1 MVRLLVAIFILSL
14 PACSNPS
21 PQLSLGQGFAPPLQ
35 SQRLYVVPFDTVMV
49 PDEVS
54 ALLFN
59 RFVDRLNQAGAGKGY
74 EFVILKQGLKQ
85 IDQTWLAERDYLV
98 GELFAYIEEIGSSV
112 TDIKLRSRIRL
123 YQPGQQTATLELTL
137 PAESFYENNYSTLPK
152 ERRKL
157 AEKISTELADQL
169 LLALFGG

>member
-1 MVRLLVAIFILSL
+1 
-14 PACSNPS
+14 
-21 PQLSLGQGFAPPLQ
+21 LQ
-35 SQRLYVVPFDTVMV
+35 
-49 PDEVS
+49 
-54 ALLFN
+54 
-59 RFVDRLNQAGAGKGY
+59 
-74 EFVILKQGLKQ
+74 Q
-85 IDQTWLAERDYLV
+85 IDQNWLAERDYLV
-98 GELFAYIEEIGSSV
+98 GELFAYIEQIGSSV

-137 PAESFYENNYSTLPK
+137 PAESFYENDYSTLPE

>member
-1 MVRLLVAIFILSL
+1 MVRLLIAMFILSL
-14 PACSNPS
+14 SACSNPS
-21 PQLSLGQGFAPPLQ
+21 PQLSRSQAFEPRLQ
-35 SQRLYVVPFDTVMV
+35 SQLLYIVPFDTVMV
-49 PDEVS
+49 PNEIS

-59 RFVDRLNQAGAGKGY
+59 RFVDRLNQAGAGNGY

-85 IDQTWLAERDYLV
+85 IDQNWLAERDYLL
-98 GELFAYIEEIGSSV
+98 GELFAYVEEIGSSV

-137 PAESFYENNYSTLPK
+137 PAESFYENDYSTLPK

-157 AEKISTELADQL
+157 AEKISAELADQL
-169 LLALFGG
+169 LLALFGD